1 VVSVLVCTL
10 ANVATLG
17 QRLETEALHQQMQRF
32 FALILEE
39 VERYGGTL
47 QRMLDDG
54 TLVLF
59 GAPVAYEDHAL
70 RAVLAALGLQH
81 RLTPSWSAT
90 PWRTWCRGWCV
101 WPGWSRSPRPGP
113 PPRTPAIWSSGDTRS
128 GDLLSLARRAS

>member
-1 VVSVLVCTL
+1 MVSVLVCIL

-17 QRLETEALHQQMQRF
+17 QRLEAEALHQQMQRF

-59 GAPVAYEDHAL
+59 GAPVAYEDHAP
-70 RAVLAALGLQH
+70 RAVLAALGLQQCL
-81 RLTPSWSAT
+81 R
-90 PWRTWCRGWCV
+90 V
-101 WPGWSRSPRPGP
+101 SRSDMAV
-113 PPRTPAIWSSGDTRS
+113 PAEEK
-128 GDLLSLARRAS
+128 